1 MESKKKELAKN
12 TVIIGVGKMCTQFI
26 SFLLLPLYTAAL
38 SVKEYGI
45 VDILNTYVS
54 LLMPIFTLQLEQ
66 GIFRFLL
73 DSRGDNKAIKNIIS
87 TVTLFMSIM
96 SVMYAFIIFGI
107 GKVMNIQYSEL
118 LVLNLITMA
127 GSNILLQVIRGLGN
141 NLAYSI
147 GSFVTAIT
155 TILLNIA
162 FILFFRWGATGMLL
176 ATAIA
181 NAVCCV
187 FLCINQNL
195 FQFFSI
201 YSFKKDL
208 LKQLLKYSIPLVP
221 NTISWW
227 VVSASDRT
235 IVSFFLGIASNG
247 LLSIAHKFSSMYN
260 VIYNIFNLTWTES
273 VALYMDDKDGESYMN
288 SVLQTVFNLF
298 VTANVGIIACM
309 PFVFFILVDKS
320 YYDAYYQIPIQMLA
334 ALFNVI
340 AGLYSVVYI
349 AKKLTNQIAKTTVL
363 AAVINVGVHLLLI
376 KTMGLYASSI
386 SSLIAYMVLA
396 LVRYKGTKKY
406 KNLRIPAKY
415 IFMAILSYVIVFV
428 GYYSKNRILQLGVLI
443 IVVMYALLV
452 NNKLIKSCLKKIS
465 SCYLSIKR
473 K

>member
-141 NLAYSI
+141 NLAYSV

-187 FLCINQNL
+187 
-195 FQFFSI
+195 
-201 YSFKKDL
+201 
-208 LKQLLKYSIPLVP
+208 
-221 NTISWW
+221 
-227 VVSASDRT
+227 VSASDRT

-260 VIYNIFNLTWTES
+260 VVYNIFNLTWTES

-363 AAVINVGVHLLLI
+363 AAVINVVVHLLLI
-376 KTMGLYASSI
+376 KNIGLYASSI
-386 SSLIAYMVLA
+386 SSLVAYMILA
-396 LVRYKGTKKY
+396 IVRYKGTKKY

-415 IFMAILSYVIVFV
+415 ILMAMLSYVIVFV

-443 IVVMYALLV
+443 IIVIYSLLV
-452 NNKLIKSCLKKIS
+452 NNELIKSCLKKVS
-465 SCYLSIKR
+465 SYYLSIKR